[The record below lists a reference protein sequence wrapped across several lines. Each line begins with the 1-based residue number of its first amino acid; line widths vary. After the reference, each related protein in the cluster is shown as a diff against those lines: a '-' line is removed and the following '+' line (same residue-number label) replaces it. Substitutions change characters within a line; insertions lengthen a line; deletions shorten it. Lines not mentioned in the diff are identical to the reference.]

1 MVKVLKC
8 GEVFSGCDTVIYGKD
23 EDEVVAKEEEH
34 ARKDHNMTMIP
45 MDTIKDRQRL
55 EALYESGSAPWRI
68 VGPNTAGEAGR
79 GRSSNAKPLTESSV
93 RYEPSPA
100 ERGFGP
106 AQK

>member
-45 MDTIKDRQRL
+45 MDTIKEMANHIRD
-55 EALYESGSAPWRI
+55 
-68 VGPNTAGEAGR
+68 GERSPRRWFGLGGR
-79 GRSSNAKPLTESSV
+79 
-93 RYEPSPA
+93 
-100 ERGFGP
+100 
-106 AQK
+106 

>member
-45 MDTIKDRQRL
+45 MDTFGATAPRKGQDDSWPFHFRL
-55 EALYESGSAPWRI
+55 RLRLLLWRYHA
-68 VGPNTAGEAGR
+68 VARRAEAG
-79 GRSSNAKPLTESSV
+79 
-93 RYEPSPA
+93 
-100 ERGFGP
+100 FGIMDP
-106 AQK
+106 

>member
-45 MDTIKDRQRL
+45 MDTIKKMANQIRD
-55 EALYESGSAPWRI
+55 
-68 VGPNTAGEAGR
+68 GERPPRRWFGLGGR
-79 GRSSNAKPLTESSV
+79 
-93 RYEPSPA
+93 
-100 ERGFGP
+100 
-106 AQK
+106 